1 MGNTLSWMV
10 FLILRHAGRCLIVL
24 ALLACTLPPGSSPV
38 LRRLRGPDYPNPERD
53 LRGAAGAIL
62 SRAIQFDTGNPP
74 GQERP
79 LARYLVGVLARE
91 GLEARVIETP
101 PADSG
106 ERRAAAWAR
115 YPGNGRRP
123 PIVLLSHLDVV
134 PADPSE
140 WVAGPF
146 EGAIVDGNVIGR
158 GALDA
163 KGIAVVHLLTLVTL
177 ARRGV
182 VLDRDVIF
190 LATPDEENGGR
201 EGARYLAGERS
212 DLLQGA
218 EFLLTEGGGIMAGE
232 GETPDLWGVT
242 FTEKSPCWI
251 ELRTRGA
258 PGHGST
264 ATNDAAVPR
273 LIAALDRVRQTQTEI
288 RVTPGAERM
297 FAALAPFAPPEDRAG
312 FENLSVALRTDP
324 GFRERFLS
332 EAPRAALVRNTVSIT
347 VLEGSPRTNVSPA
360 EARAQL
366 DVRLLPGERCGE
378 FMAEIRRVVA
388 DPQASLTPLLSFE
401 AGSSPVE
408 TDLFRA
414 IEAVAAR
421 SDSPST
427 VVPRMIAGFTDA
439 HYFRDLGMVAYG
451 FVPRR
456 LRPHEARGVHGPNE
470 RISLDN
476 LELGINTLVEIL
488 VELSGDAGDV
498 VEN

>member
-1 MGNTLSWMV
+1 MGNTLSWMA
-10 FLILRHAGRCLIVL
+10 FLTFRHAARCFFLL
-24 ALLACTLPPGSSPV
+24 AMLACTLPPGSTS
-38 LRRLRGPDYPNPERD
+38 LLWRLRGSDYPDPEKN

-74 GQERP
+74 GNERA
-79 LARYLVGVLARE
+79 LAQYLVGVLAKE

-101 PADSG
+101 SADSG
-106 ERRAAAWAR
+106 VRRAAAWAR

-146 EGAIVDGNVIGR
+146 DGVILDGSVIGR

-163 KGIAVVHLLTLVTL
+163 KGIAVVHLLALVKL
-177 ARRGV
+177 VRRGV

-201 EGARYLAGERS
+201 EGARYLVEERS
-212 DLLQGA
+212 DLLHGA
-218 EFLLTEGGGIMAGE
+218 EFLLTEGGGILAGE
-232 GETPDLWGVT
+232 GKTPDLWGVT

-273 LIAALDRVRQTQTEI
+273 LIAALDRVRRTETEI
-288 RVTPGAERM
+288 RVTPEAKRM
-297 FAALAPFAPPEDRAG
+297 FAALAPFAPPEDRAS
-312 FENLSVALRTDP
+312 FENLGAALRADP

-332 EAPRAALVRNTVSIT
+332 EARRAALVRNTVSIT
-347 VLEGSPRTNVSPA
+347 VLEGSPRTNVTPA
-360 EARAQL
+360 EARAHL
-366 DVRLLPGERCGE
+366 DVRLLPGESCGD
-378 FMAEIRRVVA
+378 FMAGIRRVVA
-388 DPQASLTPLLSFE
+388 DPQATLKPLLNFE

-421 SDSPST
+421 SDSPSA
-427 VVPRMIAGFTDA
+427 VVPRMLAGFTDA
-439 HYFRDLGMVAYG
+439 HYFRDRGIVAYG

-488 VELSGDAGDV
+488 EELGGDV
-498 VEN
+498 VEH